1 MQLSLEQLVVSVLGG
16 GATISIAALGFFLKS
31 TFADIKKEL
40 SQLNANVQALI
51 VQGSNSSLRHD
62 RTEEEIATMRKRH
75 HDLSD
80 YIQAARNEIHMLK
93 ARVDACKHCSNR
105 D

>member
-1 MQLSLEQLVVSVLGG
+1 MKLTLEQLVVSVLGG

-62 RTEEEIATMRKRH
+62 RNEEEIATLRKRQH
-75 HDLSD
+75 HLENVVTQVSL
-80 YIQAARNEIHMLK
+80 IQQRCA
-93 ARVDACKHCSNR
+93 HCSPKK